1 MNSQNFKIIARDEV
15 TKARAGMLH
24 TPHGDVETPA
34 FMPVGTLAT
43 VKAITQDQLEEMGV
57 QMLLANA
64 YHLYL
69 RPGHEVVR
77 AAGGLHEFMSWP
89 HPMLSD
95 SGGFQVM
102 SLQRLRRITE
112 DGVWFQS
119 HLDGSAHFFSPER
132 AVEIQMALGAD
143 VMVPLDECVEFPSSY
158 ETVSRAVKLTSR
170 WAERSQRMLRESSE
184 DGKSCGQV
192 LFAIVQGGV
201 HLDLRRQSVEELLKM
216 GFEGYAIG
224 GLSVGEPKSQ
234 TYELVDFTA
243 ELLPWERPRY
253 LMGVGT
259 PADLVEAVARGV
271 DLMDCVLPTRNARN
285 GCAFTSEGKVVIK
298 NARYSRDP
306 APLDSACGCR
316 VCRRYSRAYLR
327 HLFQSHEMLG
337 AMLLTYHNLLFYLDT
352 MRKIRQALVRRE
364 FNSRYLR
371 CTREREGTSSGQGP

>member
-1 MNSQNFKIIARDEV
+1 MSSQNFKIVARDEA
-15 TKARAGMLH
+15 TQARAGILH
-24 TPHGDVETPA
+24 TPHGDVDTPA

-43 VKAITQDQLEEMGV
+43 VKAITQDQLEEMGA
-57 QMLLANA
+57 QMLLANT

-77 AAGGLHEFMSWP
+77 AAGGLHQFMSWP
-89 HPMLSD
+89 HPMLTD

-132 AVEIQMALGAD
+132 AVEIQIALGAD
-143 VMVPLDECVEFPSSY
+143 VMVPLDECVEFPASY
-158 ETVSRAVKLTSR
+158 ETVGRAVKLTSR
-170 WAERSQRMLRESSE
+170 WAERSQRTFRESSE

-192 LFAIVQGGV
+192 MFAIVQGGV

-216 GFEGYAIG
+216 GFAGYAIG
-224 GLSVGEPKSQ
+224 GLSVGEPKPQ
-234 TYELVDFTA
+234 TYELVHFTA
-243 ELLPWERPRY
+243 ELLPRERPRY

-285 GCAFTSEGKVVIK
+285 GYAFTSEGKVVVK
-298 NARYSRDP
+298 NARYTRDP

-337 AMLLTYHNLLFYLDT
+337 AMLLTYHNLQFYLDT
-352 MRKIRQALVRRE
+352 MRKIRQALVRRQ
-364 FNSRYLR
+364 FNRLYLR
-371 CTREREGTSSGQGP
+371 CTRERTSSEQGL